1 MYLMANSPDLCNYC
15 CCCCCAGVAPPTYV
29 PCPDPVCLLRR
40 LRPRHVLKLFLS
52 HSCQCCC
59 CCCCCSGIWDYHLT
73 CVRRDLK
80 PQNSVLYGRYA
91 APAATVVAVAVAAVA
106 AAVADVA
113 VVDYH
118 RNKVKNSHRNHHHAL
133 WVCCQ
138 VSDILTL
145 LCSVFSSLFLLLS
158 VCVRVCVSVRCE
170 LCLLSVCLSVVAA
183 LIYIA
188 SIIISMW
195 HVSCSSPSSSSSSL
209 SESLLVWGT

>member
-1 MYLMANSPDLCNYC
+1 MVHSPDLCNYC
-15 CCCCCAGVAPPTYV
+15 CCYAAVAPPTYV
-29 PCPDPVCLLRR
+29 PCPDPVYLLRR
-40 LRPRHVLKLFLS
+40 LLLRHVLTLLLSLS

-59 CCCCCSGIWDYHLT
+59 CCWRCCCCSGIWDYHLT

-91 APAATVVAVAVAAVA
+91 APAATVVPVAVAAA
-106 AAVADVA
+106 VA

-145 LCSVFSSLFLLLS
+145 LCSVFSSLLSFFFCLCVCACCLCLWLCVCDLSSACCLS
-158 VCVRVCVSVRCE
+158 VCCCGAY
-170 LCLLSVCLSVVAA
+170 LHC
-183 LIYIA
+183 IY
-188 SIIISMW
+188 
-195 HVSCSSPSSSSSSL
+195 HN
-209 SESLLVWGT
+209 